1 MPKAAEPITTS
12 KDRADIVIAE
22 NVIDRVLDRKSY
34 LALKNGGQRKSK
46 WFLGLFF
53 TMMGL
58 LLIAWIAQAT
68 GYDPKGY
75 EFVTIACI
83 FLFVIFGIATLVLGL
98 LLLNGAS
105 ATKTDE
111 FVSDNEAI
119 LQRYFIDF
127 IKAKL
132 LHEGK
137 PYCTMFDINTIVDD
151 KDVDAR
157 ALKMIGLCRF
167 SRSTT
172 ELSVTLRFNPNYT
185 KLVVQNYD
193 MGGLEK

>member
-1 MPKAAEPITTS
+1 M
-12 KDRADIVIAE
+12 
-22 NVIDRVLDRKSY
+22 
-34 LALKNGGQRKSK
+34 
-46 WFLGLFF
+46 
-53 TMMGL
+53 
-58 LLIAWIAQAT
+58 
-68 GYDPKGY
+68 
-75 EFVTIACI
+75 TIACI